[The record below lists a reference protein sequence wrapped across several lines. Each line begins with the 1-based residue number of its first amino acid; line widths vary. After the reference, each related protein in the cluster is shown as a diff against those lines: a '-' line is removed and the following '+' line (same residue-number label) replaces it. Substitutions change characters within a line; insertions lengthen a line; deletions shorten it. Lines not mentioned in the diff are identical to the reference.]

1 MDLARRASIKLTF
14 IPFNDELNSA
24 INCSE
29 VAAICSY
36 KFTSL
41 ALTVGYRRFRS
52 EIENKHLHRRLIIIF
67 APQLFSGKLIWLKIK
82 FERFK
87 MISSLNV
94 SSSDAAEN
102 SQCKMAW
109 QNLALL

>member
-1 MDLARRASIKLTF
+1 MDFGRRASIKLTV

-29 VAAICSY
+29 VAAICSC

-41 ALTVGYRRFRS
+41 ALTVGYC
-52 EIENKHLHRRLIIIF
+52 
-67 APQLFSGKLIWLKIK
+67 Q

-87 MISSLNV
+87 MVSSLIV
-94 SSSDAAEN
+94 SSFDAAEN

-109 QNLALL
+109 QNLALLYMIRHFHWLYSY